1 MTTFFDVVQDI
12 NFRTFVCNQLA
23 EGTENRDYLF
33 PDTLPKLY
41 KYRSLS
47 DYAINDVINNRI
59 PATRI
64 GEFNDLFDGAM
75 HRYGTKEERERAAE
89 KEWDKMEQLRI
100 AAKFPEGLLEHDYY
114 VGIHMNHF
122 KRESRLKFRELD
134 YLGTFVCCLSSQN
147 DSTLMWSHY
156 AASNTGICI
165 QYDFNSIKE
174 DSLLR
179 KIIFPVAYSK
189 KPVDLRDLLADQKEE
204 ITKYPLD
211 AAVLCAALNKATVWK
226 YEREWRIVL
235 VIATEQ
241 INDRRLPL
249 IAPCPSSISFGYHF
263 LRPFFYYDY
272 KNEIECI
279 NASSCIKNV
288 KKLLEHL
295 VKAKIPITVMVPT
308 IGGYQLIPRAI
319 SVEALQYLVC
329 KHFRNDKPENMR
341 YYYVVHDQL
350 MDLIEETNH
359 HA

>member
-1 MTTFFDVVQDI
+1 MI
-12 NFRTFVCNQLA
+12 
-23 EGTENRDYLF
+23 Y
-33 PDTLPKLY
+33 
-41 KYRSLS
+41 
-47 DYAINDVINNRI
+47 
-59 PATRI
+59 
-64 GEFNDLFDGAM
+64 
-75 HRYGTKEERERAAE
+75 
-89 KEWDKMEQLRI
+89 
-100 AAKFPEGLLEHDYY
+100 
-114 VGIHMNHF
+114 
-122 KRESRLKFRELD
+122 
-134 YLGTFVCCLSSQN
+134 
-147 DSTLMWSHY
+147 
-156 AASNTGICI
+156 
-165 QYDFNSIKE
+165 SIKE

-211 AAVLCAALNKATVWK
+211 AAVLCAALNKAEVWK

>member
-1 MTTFFDVVQDI
+1 MGIYDAFKDALNVAQKADNVELYRKLLDLSAQALDL
-12 NFRTFVCNQLA
+12 QA
-23 EGTENRDYLF
+23 ENARL
-33 PDTLPKLY
+33 
-41 KYRSLS
+41 
-47 DYAINDVINNRI
+47 
-59 PATRI
+59 
-64 GEFNDLFDGAM
+64 
-75 HRYGTKEERERAAE
+75 KEENAE
-89 KEWDKMEQLRI
+89 
-100 AAKFPEGLLEHDYY
+100 
-114 VGIHMNHF
+114 
-122 KRESRLKFRELD
+122 
-134 YLGTFVCCLSSQN
+134 
-147 DSTLMWSHY
+147 
-156 AASNTGICI
+156 
-165 QYDFNSIKE
+165 
-174 DSLLR
+174 LR
-179 KIIFPVAYSK
+179 KI
-189 KPVDLRDLLADQKEE
+189 RDLEQSIIRHNQPYISISDDERQLPYCAVCWAKEN
-204 ITKYPLD
+204 KLYQMK
-211 AAVLCAALNKATVWK
+211 VLNTYGVAEVYCK